1 MRPKIGNF
9 ALILAIVLAL
19 AGCAVPSG
27 SSLSDEQRC
36 GRYGGIWQMGT
47 CKTTG

>member
-1 MRPKIGNF
+1 MPMIRHL
-9 ALILAIVLAL
+9 ALILALVLVL
-19 AGCAVPSG
+19 AGCTVPSG

-36 GRYGGIWQMGT
+36 GRYGGIWQMGV